1 MHADEMQ
8 KRCSIVAACR
18 RMEPLGLS
26 HGTSGN
32 ISVRHGNRLLITPSG
47 VPYDSLSQEDIVSID
62 YDGNWQGVLA
72 PSSEWRFHID
82 IMQSRKDV
90 NAVVHGHPL
99 YATSLAI
106 CRREIPAVHYMIA
119 AAGGAT
125 VRCADYATF
134 GTQALS
140 VNVLIALRERNC
152 CLLANHGM
160 IATGATLDRA
170 IWLASELEN
179 LAHQYVIS
187 VTIGQPHILSDSEIA
202 KNIALFENYGPK
214 KQPEDAG

>member
-1 MHADEMQ
+1 MRSDELQLRHAV
-8 KRCSIVAACR
+8 VAACR
-18 RMEPLGLS
+18 RMQRLGLS

-32 ISVRHGNRLLITPSG
+32 ISVRCGDGLLITPSG
-47 VPYDSLSQEDIVSID
+47 VPYDKLSGEDIVGMGF
-62 YDGNWQGVLA
+62 DGSWQGKLA
-72 PSSEWRFHID
+72 PSSEWRFHLD
-82 IMQSRKDV
+82 IMQSRDDV

-125 VRCADYATF
+125 VRCAEYATF
-134 GTQALS
+134 GTKALS
-140 VNVLIALRERNC
+140 INVLDAMRERNC

-160 IATGATLDRA
+160 IATGATLERA
-170 IWLASELEN
+170 LWLASELEN

-187 VTIGQPHILSDSEIA
+187 LTVGHPVILSDHEIET
-202 KNIALFENYGPK
+202 NIALFKNYGPK
-214 KQPEDAG
+214 KI

>member
-1 MHADEMQ
+1 MMDDNKVQ
-8 KRCSIVAACR
+8 ICRSIVDACR

-32 ISVRHGNRLLITPSG
+32 ISVRCGDRLLITPSG
-47 VPYDSLSQEDIVSID
+47 VPYDSLAHDDIVSMGF
-62 YDGNWQGVLA
+62 DGSWQGELA
-72 PSSEWRFHID
+72 PSSEWRFHLD
-82 IMQSRKDV
+82 IMQSREDV
-90 NAVVHGHPL
+90 NAVVHGHSL

-106 CRREIPAVHYMIA
+106 CGREIPAVHYMIA
-119 AAGGAT
+119 AAGGASI
-125 VRCADYATF
+125 RCAEYATF

-140 VNVLIALRERNC
+140 VNVLEALHERNC

-160 IATGATLDRA
+160 IATGATLEKA
-170 IWLASELEN
+170 IWLAAELEN

-187 VTIGQPHILSDSEIA
+187 LSIGHPGILSDKEIE

-214 KQPEDAG
+214 NMPGS

>member
-1 MHADEMQ
+1 MSDDELQ
-8 KRCSIVAACR
+8 IRHSIVHACR

-32 ISVRHGNRLLITPSG
+32 ISVRCGDKLLITPSG
-47 VPYDSLSQEDIVSID
+47 VPYDTLSSDGIVSMD
-62 YDGNWQGVLA
+62 FDGGWQGELA
-72 PSSEWRFHID
+72 PSSEWRFHLD
-82 IMQSRKDV
+82 IMQTRPDV

-106 CRREIPAVHYMIA
+106 CRRDIPAVHYMIA

-125 VRCADYATF
+125 IRCAEYATF

-140 VNVLIALRERNC
+140 VNVLKAMQERNC

-160 IATGATLDRA
+160 IATGANLERA
-170 IWLASELEN
+170 IRLASELEN

-187 VTIGQPHILSDSEIA
+187 LTIGNPCILSDREIE

-214 KQPEDAG
+214 RMRND

>member
-1 MHADEMQ
+1 MHDNEVE
-8 KRCSIVAACR
+8 KRRSIVDACR

-32 ISVRHGNRLLITPSG
+32 ISLRHGDRLLITPSG
-47 VPYDSLSQEDIVSID
+47 VPYENLSHDDIVSID
-62 YDGNWQGVLA
+62 FDGNWQGMLA
-72 PSSEWRFHID
+72 PSSEWRFHLD

-90 NAVVHGHPL
+90 NAVVHGHSL

-125 VRCADYATF
+125 VRCAEYATF
-134 GTQALS
+134 GTPALS
-140 VNVLIALRERNC
+140 VNVLNAMRERNC

-170 IWLASELEN
+170 VWLASELEN

-187 VTIGQPHILSDSEIA
+187 LTIGQPHILSDKEIA
-202 KNIALFENYGPK
+202 KNIALFKNYGPK
-214 KQPEDAG
+214 KKPEGSG